1 MQLRKWLSV
10 IVLLLPALVSAQNE
24 VTIVVEALPRTTPVK
39 DTLYI
44 CGSFNDWNVQD
55 ENYALHRQLDGKYA
69 ISLQLDTT
77 WFEYKFS
84 RGSWLKIETNEM
96 NEYLPNRIYSIE
108 QGGLVSVKIQNWQDI
123 GGIQRFEYLVFFL
136 FAAAFYGLALLYIA
150 FRIKKR
156 NRHKFTA
163 FLVLCLP
170 VIFVLLGGVLYN
182 QLNPIWRS
190 YLGMLAHL
198 MLFAWGPMLFVSL
211 KALGTQ
217 LFPVRLWGHFIPF
230 GIVVL
235 LSLLRLLNFEPLAFL
250 ASDINPYL
258 TWGSS
263 IVIWFGFIVVVT
275 YHAMAWRFVLL
286 KGIENTRFE
295 FEQRLVNAVYLI
307 SAASVLILAIDY
319 FLLLFEVK
327 LGGLANFE
335 VVLISLSLIILA
347 LFYYLWKYPDILK
360 DKPVQLLSAE
370 DEKLILLL
378 EEVMKT
384 KRPYLNPEL
393 NIAELSD
400 LMETKAHILSRLIN
414 ERYQKNFRDYI
425 NQYRVNEFI
434 RQVNVDE
441 NKNYTYLA
449 IAFDVGFNSKSTFN
463 LAFKK
468 FTNTSP
474 REYFKLDR

>member
-1 MQLRKWLSV
+1 MQLRMWLGV
-10 IVLLLPALVSAQNE
+10 FVLMVPSLVFAQNK
-24 VTIVVEALPRTTPVK
+24 VSILIEALPRTTPVE

-44 CGSFNDWNVQD
+44 CGSFNDWNVKD
-55 ENYALHRQLDGKYA
+55 ANYVLHRQLDGKYA
-69 ISLQLDTT
+69 VSLQLDTN

-84 RGSWLKIETNEM
+84 RGSWLKIETNEK
-96 NEYLPNRIYSIE
+96 NEYLPNRVYSIE
-108 QGGLVSVKIQNWQDI
+108 QGGLVLVRIQNWQDL

-150 FRIKKR
+150 YRIKKR
-156 NRHKFTA
+156 NPQKFTA
-163 FLVLCLP
+163 FLLLCLP

-182 QLNPIWRS
+182 QINLIWRS

-198 MLFAWGPMLFVSL
+198 MLFAWGPLLFVSL
-211 KALGTQ
+211 KALRSQ

-235 LSLLRLLNFEPLAFL
+235 LSVLRLMNFKPLAFL
-250 ASDINPYL
+250 ASEINPYL

-263 IVIWFGFIVVVT
+263 IVIWSGFVVVVF
-275 YHAMAWRFVLL
+275 YHAMAWRFLLL
-286 KGIENTRFE
+286 KGIKNTRFE
-295 FEQRLVNAVYLI
+295 FEQRLVNTVYFI
-307 SAASVLILAIDY
+307 STAAVLILALDY

-327 LGGLANFE
+327 LAGLANFE
-335 VVLISLSLIILA
+335 IVLMCLSLIILA

-360 DKPVQLLSAE
+360 DKPVQLVSEE
-370 DEKLILLL
+370 DEQIILLL
-378 EEVMKT
+378 EEVMNT
-384 KRPYLNPEL
+384 KKPYLNPEL
-393 NIAELSD
+393 NIAELSE
-400 LMETKAHILSRLIN
+400 LMETRAHILSRLIN
-414 ERYQKNFRDYI
+414 DRYQKNFRDYI
-425 NQYRVNEFI
+425 NEYRVNEFI
-434 RQVNVDE
+434 KQVNADE

-474 REYFKLDR
+474 RDYFKLDR